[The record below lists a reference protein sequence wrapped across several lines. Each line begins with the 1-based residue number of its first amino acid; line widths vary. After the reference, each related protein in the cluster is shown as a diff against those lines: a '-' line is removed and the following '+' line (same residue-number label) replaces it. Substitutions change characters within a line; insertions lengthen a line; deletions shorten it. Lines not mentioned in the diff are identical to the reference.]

1 MTTPPTSSNVKV
13 TLRATP
19 VGARVI
25 QRLELPNIDKS
36 AELRRLVELGFA
48 AELAGFTLDGTVLR
62 FGGRVWDMRNEL
74 GQVEVR
80 SSDPVTQAKAT
91 DETSGTSPAATAK
104 SISPTGGTLSSTDA
118 LGSSGVSGPTESATQ
133 GQSGLLSNLRG
144 LVGGQ

>member
-1 MTTPPTSSNVKV
+1 MATPPTSSNVKV

-62 FGGRVWDMRNEL
+62 FGGRVWDMRAEL
-74 GQVEVR
+74 GQVR
-80 SSDPVTQAKAT
+80 TDIALPVARDQSPSAV
-91 DETSGTSPAATAK
+91 SGASPEATATR
-104 SISPTGGTLSSTDA
+104 ISQTPESVPENNST
-118 LGSSGVSGPTESATQ
+118 GSSPGNGSAGLGTEA
-133 GQSGLLSNLRG
+133 QSVLLTNLRG
-144 LVGGQ
+144 LAGGR

>member
-1 MTTPPTSSNVKV
+1 MATPPTSSNVKV

-62 FGGRVWDMRNEL
+62 FGGRVWDMRTEL
-74 GQVEVR
+74 CQVDVGSPEAVAPVQPGGAVSRASPVAAAGTVVQTSEPVPNPSSASGDSR
-80 SSDPVTQAKAT
+80 SVASEAQR
-91 DETSGTSPAATAK
+91 
-104 SISPTGGTLSSTDA
+104 
-118 LGSSGVSGPTESATQ
+118 
-133 GQSGLLSNLRG
+133 QSELLTNLRG
-144 LVGGQ
+144 LAGGR

>member
-1 MTTPPTSSNVKV
+1 MATPPTSSNVKV

-62 FGGRVWDMRNEL
+62 FGGRVWDMRAES
-74 GQVEVR
+74 GQLEGGSLARVA
-80 SSDPVTQAKAT
+80 PVQSNGAVSAV
-91 DETSGTSPAATAK
+91 SPDASVD
-104 SISPTGGTLSSTDA
+104 SISQNGQSVPGATMLVSPGG
-118 LGSSGVSGPTESATQ
+118 SGATESAGQ
-133 GQSGLLSNLRG
+133 GQSELLTNLRG
-144 LVGGQ
+144 LAGGS